1 MSPRV
6 PFKLLGIKNHQS
18 KIINLKFS
26 LVFVLLLLILL
37 TLAIPASAQSAI
49 TIVSDAASIT
59 FPDSLIFN
67 AEFKAGSNIT
77 AVVLEYGVD
86 QLTCGTV
93 QAKAFP
99 AVTPAPDL
107 KVTWTWDMRQS
118 GSLPPG
124 ATVWWFWQVTD
135 SGGDKFTSPKQTVLW
150 LDNAHPWQSISGG
163 NINLHYYNG
172 DASFGQQLHDAAAQA
187 LVRLSKD
194 VGVTT
199 DTPVNIYIYANSDE
213 LQASILYAPTWVGGQ
228 AYPENNIVII
238 GISPDQ
244 LDWGKGTEAHEL
256 THVLV
261 GHLTFS
267 CLGFIPTWLNE
278 GLAVYGEGGPQAAG
292 QTLFDQAKSANK
304 LPSLRSLSG
313 AFSAESDR
321 ANLSYAEAYNVVNF
335 MLKTYGRDKM
345 TGLLLDLR
353 DGQTMDAA
361 LQAVYNF
368 NVDGLESAWRT
379 SIGANPAGGSSQPT
393 PLPTPTVIPTIVP
406 IGAAPAAA
414 ALVPTPQPA
423 QAQATLTPAAPVQT
437 NIPTVVASPS
447 SSLPGLGSASLT
459 TVLEYALGCLVL
471 VVLVAALIIFLV
483 VRRRSGSS
491 K

>member
-1 MSPRV
+1 MIRFRSFV
-6 PFKLLGIKNHQS
+6 FILLLVFIG
-18 KIINLKFS
+18 S
-26 LVFVLLLLILL
+26 LVS
-37 TLAIPASAQSAI
+37 PAHAQTTI
-49 TIVSDAASIT
+49 TVVSDAASLT

-77 AVVLEYGVD
+77 AVVLEYGVN

-93 QAKAFP
+93 EAKAFP
-99 AVTPAPDL
+99 AVTPASDV

-124 ATVWWFWQVTD
+124 ASVWWFWQVTG
-135 SGGDKFTSPKQTVLW
+135 SGGAQFTSPTQTVVW
-150 LDNAHPWQSISGG
+150 LDNVHPWQTLTGG

-172 DASFGQQLHDAAAQA
+172 GSSFGQQLHDAAAQA

-194 VGVTT
+194 VGVST
-199 DTPVNIYIYANSDE
+199 DSPVNIYIYANYDD

-238 GISPDQ
+238 GISPDL

-292 QTLFDQAKSANK
+292 QALFDQAKSANQ
-304 LPSLRSLSG
+304 LPSLRSLTG

-321 ANLSYAEAYNVVNF
+321 ANLSYAEAYSVVNF

-345 TGLLLDLR
+345 TNLLLDLR

-361 LQAVYNF
+361 LQSVYGF
-368 NVDGLESAWRT
+368 DEDELENAWRV
-379 SIGANPAGGSSQPT
+379 SIGAKASSGNAQST
-393 PLPTPTVIPTIVP
+393 PVPTPTVVPTIVP
-406 IGAAPAAA
+406 IGAAPVAAA
-414 ALVPTPQPA
+414 VVPTAQPA
-423 QAQATLTPAAPVQT
+423 QGQATNTPPGAAPSATPGGTAQPSA
-437 NIPTVVASPS
+437 NPPGNPLGIS
-447 SSLPGLGSASLT
+447 SSRLT
-459 TVLEYALGCLVL
+459 TYLIYTLVCLFV
-471 VVLVAALIIFLV
+471 VVLLVGLIIFLL
-483 VRRRSGSS
+483 VRRRNGRS